1 MNLTVY
7 LPDELGTLARNADL
21 PLSRTLREAV
31 QTERRRR
38 EAVAA
43 TMGKAGVYQAD
54 VAGEQG
60 QGFTIR
66 VHGSLTASSGTVRAF
81 IGHDEQLFAHDS
93 ADGGTM
99 HYLDDPAELDQ
110 LLELDAY
117 IAAMHA
123 LGLRPVID
131 VGLPRADGN
140 D

>member
-1 MNLTVY
+1 MY
-7 LPDELGTLARNADL
+7 LPDELGTWARNAGL
-21 PLSRTLREAV
+21 PLSRMLRDAV
-31 QTERRRR
+31 ETERRRR

-43 TMGKAGVYQAD
+43 TLGKAGVYEAD
-54 VAGEQG
+54 VAGEEG

-66 VHGSLTASSGTVRAF
+66 VHGSLIASRGTVRAF
-81 IGHDEQLFAHDS
+81 IGHDGQLFAHDS

-99 HYLDDPAELDQ
+99 RYLDDPAELDQ

-123 LGLRPVID
+123 LGMRPVID